1 MKHFKKII
9 MWTMLL
15 FGVFIIGLH
24 IASSK
29 LVQEVNHSRNVVMNH
44 IVQVIQSKYDVQDAA
59 PDKIL
64 ETIYTNN
71 MSEWEQ
77 NFGKR
82 NLPISIRYEE
92 LRQNRENVNLQIG
105 AENNSYIWNLYGE
118 DNQIIGFIVFEY
130 EDDIYPGI
138 LCMAD
143 VIIMIAAIIVLVFA
157 LFVYFKILKPFERFS
172 EYPKRLSKGEITDKL
187 QESPNRYF
195 GEYVWGMNMLTDK
208 LAEDKNRIQKLS
220 KERQT
225 FVSTIAHGIKTP
237 VSTIKLYADAIS
249 TGLYQEDGVVNEKD
263 AQIADKIGKNAQEIE
278 CLVTEMIRVSGL
290 TVFEYEPKIAR
301 FYLKE
306 LENYVIEE
314 YTNRLNMKRI
324 PFSVD
329 VQGNP
334 MLNSDKDGICRV
346 LGQLI
351 DNAIKYGDGTGIIL
365 TMEKQEDGYYF
376 SVKNKG
382 KGLPANEIPYVF
394 NCFWRGSNAEDMEG
408 SGIGLYEARRI
419 IRSLGGD
426 IHIKNRENEVE
437 VAMWIPD
444 EEN

>member
-24 IASSK
+24 IASNR
-29 LVQEVNHSRNVVMNH
+29 LAQAVNHSRNVVMNH
-44 IVQVIQSKYDVQDAA
+44 IVQVIQSECDAQDVTAEEV
-59 PDKIL
+59 L

-71 MSEWEQ
+71 TSEWEQ
-77 NFGKR
+77 NFGKK

-92 LRQNRENVNLQIG
+92 LRQNRENVNLQIQ
-105 AENNSYIWNLYGE
+105 AENNSYIWNIYGE
-118 DNQIIGFIVFEY
+118 DDQIIGFIVFEY

-138 LCMAD
+138 LGMAD
-143 VIIMIAAIIVLVFA
+143 TIVILTAAVVLVFA
-157 LFVYFKILKPFERFS
+157 LFVYYKILKPFERFS

-195 GEYVWGMNMLTDK
+195 GEYVWGMNMLNDK
-208 LAEDKNRIQKLS
+208 LVEDKNRIQKLS
-220 KERQT
+220 EERQT

-263 AQIADKIGKNAQEIE
+263 AQIADKIGKNAEEIE
-278 CLVTEMIRVSGL
+278 RLVTEMIHVSGL
-290 TVFEYEPKIAR
+290 TVFEYEPKIAL

-306 LENYVIEE
+306 LEVYVIEE

-324 PFSVD
+324 PFTVD

-334 MLNSDKDGICRV
+334 LVNSDRDGICRV
-346 LGQLI
+346 LGQLL
-351 DNAIKYGDGTGIIL
+351 DNAIKYGDGTGIMLI
-365 TMEKQEDGYYF
+365 MEKQEDGYYF

-382 KGLPANEIPYVF
+382 KGLPSNEIPYVF
-394 NCFWRGSNAEDMEG
+394 NCFWRGSNAEYMEG

-419 IRSLGGD
+419 VRSLGGD
-426 IHIKNRENEVE
+426 IHIKNHENEVE
-437 VAMWIPD
+437 VAMWLPD